1 MKLFLIIL
9 LFLGTSCGTPKY
21 YLVPT
26 KDNPRVRVMKTKKE
40 INEDIRKQ
48 KKELRDERRRKN
60 ENGERHS
67 L

>member
-26 KDNPRVRVMKTKKE
+26 KDNPRVRVMKTKRE
-40 INEDIRKQ
+40 INQDIRLM
-48 KKELRDERRRKN
+48 KKELRDKRKPSP
-60 ENGERHS
+60 H

>member
-1 MKLFLIIL
+1 M
-9 LFLGTSCGTPKY
+9 TSCYAPKY
-21 YLVPT
+21 YAVPV
-26 KDNPRVRVMKTKKE
+26 DGNPRVRVMKTKKE
-40 INEDIRKQ
+40 INEEIRKQ